1 VKATLGAVVLLC
13 FVSAGCVD
21 TLPDQDRRIYQA
33 VPVAKISADI
43 LWKEYS
49 TDAAAADRLY
59 KNVVLEIS
67 GNLTAVIP
75 GPPHVVLMFGIEDQP
90 GVRATVLDDEAEAI
104 MARAKVGDRLTL
116 RCYCEGLDESVRL
129 KSCIERR

>member
-1 VKATLGAVVLLC
+1 VKGALATALAFLLLS
-13 FVSAGCVD
+13 VGCAD
-21 TLPDQDRRIYQA
+21 TFPDQDRRIYQA

-49 TDAAAADRLY
+49 ADAAAADRLY
-59 KNVVLEIS
+59 KNVVLEMS
-67 GNLTAVIP
+67 GNLTAVTP
-75 GPPHVVLMFGIEDQP
+75 GPPHVVLTFGIDDQP
-90 GVRATVLDDEAEAI
+90 GVQATLLDDEAEAVT
-104 MARAKVGDRLTL
+104 AKAKVGDRITL